1 MRRAG
6 VRLIFEKKAQ
16 QNAKACI
23 LWRIKKMPC
32 IKRLAMLAICFY
44 VLGLAS
50 LAQAVTVIY
59 RGVEAAIVTDWSGTW
74 YDAQSDV
81 TARLGPGWHLTSFNN
96 GSSDQLGYYD
106 YMQEIKL
113 ADALLWLGGVQ
124 SPADTPDAENNW
136 AWVDGDPWINIID
149 PWGKI
154 MYPVAWRNPD
164 PSDRYAPGNIH
175 FLMMDVFMGMCHEA
189 GVGWIADGYLAE
201 KDNYALVPEPATML
215 LLGLGLIGVAGVRR
229 FS

>member
-1 MRRAG
+1 MKN
-6 VRLIFEKKAQ
+6 RLMFEKKAQ

-23 LWRIKKMPC
+23 FWRNKKMPC
-32 IKRLAMLAICFY
+32 IKRFAMLAICFY

-50 LAQAVTVIY
+50 LAQAVTVNYI
-59 RGVEAAIVTDWSGTW
+59 GPEIAIVSDWNGTW

-81 TARLGPGWHLTSFNN
+81 TARLGPDWHLTSFNGGLN
-96 GSSDQLGYYD
+96 NQWAYYL
-106 YMQEIKL
+106 YMQDLKL
-113 ADALLWLGGVQ
+113 AYGLLWLGGVQ

-154 MYPVAWRNPD
+154 MYPVAWYQDDPRDRNP
-164 PSDRYAPGNIH
+164 PGNIH
-175 FLMMDVFMGMCHEA
+175 FLMMDVSMGLCHEA

-201 KDNYALVPEPATML
+201 RDNYALVPEPMTML
-215 LLGLGLIGVAGVRR
+215 LLGLGLCGMGGARR
-229 FS
+229 FKK